1 MLIRHLGFFVVRK
14 IEGSLFDV
22 QSRNPSALR
31 DKKAPVKPEPFGM
44 IWNAS
49 SRTLRFRSRRARAS
63 NDGASG
69 RERVHDGIRG
79 AIPCVD
85 GGDDAEANAPGDG

>member
-31 DKKAPVKPEPFGM
+31 DKKGSGETGAFRNDMECFEPNPQVQ
-44 IWNAS
+44 IQ
-49 SRTLRFRSRRARAS
+49 TRSRQQRR
-63 NDGASG
+63 
-69 RERVHDGIRG
+69 RQR
-79 AIPCVD
+79 P
-85 GGDDAEANAPGDG
+85 